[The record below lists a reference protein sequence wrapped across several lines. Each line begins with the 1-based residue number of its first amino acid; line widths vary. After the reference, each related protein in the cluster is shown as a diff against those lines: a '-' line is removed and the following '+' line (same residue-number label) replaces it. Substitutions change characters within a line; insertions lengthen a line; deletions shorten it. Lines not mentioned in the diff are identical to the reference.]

1 MNHPTSLLSVLA
13 SVLALFLASCA
24 NKSVTLGPDGKPI
37 DSQGKPTNPF
47 PPGTY
52 EHFKAEPDYPK
63 TMKTWKNDQLLS
75 STNESNSR
83 IVISLPIQ
91 RGFLMKGDEV
101 VIDYPIS
108 SGVPSRPTPTGNY
121 KILEKIVE
129 GHDFVQGSR
138 FLKGGGYGGDMP
150 MYRKFAT
157 ALHPRLM
164 SLATGTRLTE
174 STNGFRAVRMKVFD
188 DPRINLDQAWLN
200 EYELEP
206 YLLFKALKLGYR
218 HTEVPV
224 HKIYPS
230 RKIGYTKMKPISGWW
245 SILRPVVFLGLGLRK

>member
-13 SVLALFLASCA
+13 SVLALVLASCA

-108 SGVPSRPTPTGNY
+108 SGVPSRPTPPGNY
-121 KILEKIVE
+121 KILEKIV
-129 GHDFVQGSR
+129 DKSSNA
-138 FLKGGGYGGDMP
+138 YG
-150 MYRKFAT
+150 
-157 ALHPRLM
+157 
-164 SLATGTRLTE
+164 
-174 STNGFRAVRMKVFD
+174 KVFD
-188 DPRINLDQAWLN
+188 AEGNQVGGETPKDVPEGGKFVGAPMRYWMRLTWDGVGHHIGPIPRSRRAASHACIR
-200 EYELEP
+200 
-206 YLLFKALKLGYR
+206 G
-218 HTEVPV
+218 
-224 HKIYPS
+224 PS
-230 RKIGYTKMKPISGWW
+230 GVMPTVYSKVKVGTH
-245 SILRPVVFLGLGLRK
+245 VAVEE